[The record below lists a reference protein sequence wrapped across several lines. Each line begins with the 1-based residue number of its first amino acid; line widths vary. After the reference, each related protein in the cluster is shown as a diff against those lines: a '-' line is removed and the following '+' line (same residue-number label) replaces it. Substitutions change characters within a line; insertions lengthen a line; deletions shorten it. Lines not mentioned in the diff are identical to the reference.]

1 MAYDLFLM
9 WMGAA
14 TMLFVVWT
22 ADRMEFRR
30 RRENARRMCGER
42 ETIASY
48 NATVVVDKDG
58 YATWC
63 DNDRIKVID
72 TEKRKK

>member
-1 MAYDLFLM
+1 MAYDLFLI
-9 WMGAA
+9 WVGGAI
-14 TMLFVVWT
+14 MLFAVWVS
-22 ADRMEFRR
+22 DMEERRR
-30 RRENARRMCGER
+30 RREIARRMCGER

-58 YATWC
+58 FATWC